1 MHEKK
6 SVNILLEVLLW
17 LFSLVIIYPL
27 GMVLMTSFKA
37 YGESNILS
45 IKPPTAWMFSNYRG
59 LGKGKDIPVIT
70 QQHLYYRVLGHP
82 DFAVCFHA
90 QLHRRAPPQPV

>member
-37 YGESNILS
+37 YGESNIAVHQAAHCVDVFQLLPRFGKKERYS
-45 IKPPTAWMFSNYRG
+45 SHYSTAPILPCSRSS
-59 LGKGKDIPVIT
+59 
-70 QQHLYYRVLGHP
+70 
-82 DFAVCFHA
+82 
-90 QLHRRAPPQPV
+90 

>member
-45 IKPPTAWMFSNYRG
+45 IKPPTAWMFSNYAE
-59 LGKGKDIPVIT
+59 VWE
-70 QQHLYYRVLGHP
+70 
-82 DFAVCFHA
+82 
-90 QLHRRAPPQPV
+90 